1 MTCPLDSQPL
11 EDTMDWPEK
20 DAPGYRPYH
29 HYTPE
34 VQISKP
40 TAGDLHLC
48 FDKSPTHFEE
58 VSNDSVKEI
67 EDWKELSMSKESNQ
81 GLDFEEGFEYDV
93 VRSTPPIKRETI
105 RVRVR
110 NVKEAPSLERSHF

>member
-58 VSNDSVKEI
+58 MSNDSVKEI
-67 EDWKELSMSKESNQ
+67 EDWKEVFMSKESIQ
-81 GLDFEEGFEYDV
+81 RLDLEDAFECEAIPSAE
-93 VRSTPPIKRETI
+93 PIESGTV